1 MKQLKWYFKHGTK
14 SETYS
19 VLYEDETFMLVQ
31 NENSGKLSF
40 GTKDCFGTLY
50 GFPVNWSC
58 LAREAAVDSLNR
70 LFFAVNANPRRVL
83 DFIFHPHLPLEKNKF
98 CSFRARK

>member
-19 VLYEDETFMLVQ
+19 VLYEDETFMLVR
-31 NENSGKLSF
+31 NKNSGKISF
-40 GTKDCFGTLY
+40 GTRDCFGTLY

-58 LAREAAVDSLNR
+58 LAKEEAIETLNR
-70 LFFAVNANPRRVL
+70 LCKISTTSEVHQNAWKGMLAVLSA
-83 DFIFHPHLPLEKNKF
+83 
-98 CSFRARK
+98 A

>member
-14 SETYS
+14 SESYS

-31 NENSGKLSF
+31 NENSGKISF

-50 GFPVNWSC
+50 GFPVDWSC
-58 LAREAAVDSLNR
+58 LTKEKALETLTALYDITTTNTKLKTTWKGMLNA
-70 LFFAVNANPRRVL
+70 LTA
-83 DFIFHPHLPLEKNKF
+83 I
-98 CSFRARK
+98 

>member
-19 VLYEDETFMLVQ
+19 VIYEDDTFMLVR
-31 NENSGKLSF
+31 NENSGKYSF
-40 GTKDCFGTLY
+40 GAKNCFGTLY

-58 LAREAAVDSLNR
+58 LTKEKAIETLTAFCDITTTSTTHQTVWKGMLNA
-70 LFFAVNANPRRVL
+70 LTA
-83 DFIFHPHLPLEKNKF
+83 I
-98 CSFRARK
+98 